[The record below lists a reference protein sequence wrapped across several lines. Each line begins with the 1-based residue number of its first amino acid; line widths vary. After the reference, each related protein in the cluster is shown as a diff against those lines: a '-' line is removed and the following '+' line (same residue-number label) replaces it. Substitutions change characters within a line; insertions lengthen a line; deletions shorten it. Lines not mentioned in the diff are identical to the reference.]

1 MSKVINCC
9 ILGDS
14 KVGKTCLVDSYTSNS
29 FPREYTATILD
40 VYSALVNVG
49 DDAITLR
56 IFDLSGSKENLSFR
70 KEIIK
75 NCDVSILCY
84 SMISQESLTSI
95 EDFWVKELRENSP
108 DIPIVLVGTHSDLAY
123 YKDRGFEPIEFKAKN
138 LSKKLNLN
146 ACLECSSLTQQDLKN
161 VFDQAIC
168 LCSNPTEDKESL
180 NKNKCIIN

>member
-56 IFDLSGSKENLSFR
+56 IFDLAGSQENLSF
-70 KEIIK
+70 
-75 NCDVSILCY
+75 
-84 SMISQESLTSI
+84 
-95 EDFWVKELRENSP
+95 
-108 DIPIVLVGTHSDLAY
+108 GTHSDLAY

-138 LSKKLNLN
+138 LSKKLNLS